1 MTVVHALSLLLL
13 ACSALGVA
21 LLGVQIAACVRH
33 LRTAPPEPAR
43 LPAIS
48 ILKPL
53 CGVDDRLQENLES
66 FAALGYPR
74 YEVLLGVEREED
86 PAYAIACA
94 IATRFPSC
102 MRVIVQQGAPGLN
115 PKVNQLIT
123 LARHARHALIVIS
136 DSNVVAPEGY
146 LHEIAAHFEDDEVGL
161 VTHPIAGTGERSWG
175 SLLDNVHLSAGIA
188 PGMIAANCVAGEAL
202 VVGKSMALRRAELFA
217 IGGFEA
223 VKDVLAEDFVM
234 GRRIADICGK
244 RIAVAHRPIL
254 NVSCRRTLHGF
265 YDRYTRW
272 AVLQRTSVGP
282 VLYLGMLLVNPVPL
296 ALAGFAIE
304 PARSTFTALV
314 GLALIKALLEAHAL
328 SAARGAGSGVRAF
341 VALPLKDA
349 VLMLTWIAGF
359 VRSEVRWRGRR
370 LAVLEGTRLVPVAP
384 TTRSRF
390 FPRKTQV
397 ATSRAG

>member
-33 LRTAPPEPAR
+33 LRTSPREPTRTPP
-43 LPAIS
+43 IS

-53 CGVDDRLQENLES
+53 CGVDDRLEENLET

-74 YEVLLGVEREED
+74 YEVLLGVEREDD
-86 PAYAIACA
+86 PAYAIARA
-94 IATRFPSC
+94 IAARNPSC

-123 LARHARHALIVIS
+123 LARHARYALIVIS
-136 DSNVVAPEGY
+136 DSNVAAPERY

-161 VTHPIAGTGERSWG
+161 VTHPIAGIGERSWG

-188 PGMIAANCVAGEAL
+188 PGMIAVNGIAGEAL
-202 VVGKSMALRRAELFA
+202 VVGKSMALRRTELLA

-223 VKDVLAEDFVM
+223 VKDVLAEDFVI
-234 GRRIADICGK
+234 GRRIAETCGK

-272 AVLQRTSVGP
+272 AVLQRTSVGH
-282 VLYLGMLLVNPVPL
+282 VMYLGLVLLNPLPL

-304 PARSTFTALV
+304 PARSTFTALI
-314 GLALIKALLEAHAL
+314 GLALIKALLEAQAL
-328 SAARGAGSGVRAF
+328 SAARGPGSASRAF
-341 VALPLKDA
+341 LALPLKDA
-349 VLMLTWIAGF
+349 VLILTWIAGF
-359 VRSEVRWRGRR
+359 VRGEVRWRGRR
-370 LAVLEGTRLVPVAP
+370 LAVLEGTRLVPVP
-384 TTRSRF
+384 ETTRSRL